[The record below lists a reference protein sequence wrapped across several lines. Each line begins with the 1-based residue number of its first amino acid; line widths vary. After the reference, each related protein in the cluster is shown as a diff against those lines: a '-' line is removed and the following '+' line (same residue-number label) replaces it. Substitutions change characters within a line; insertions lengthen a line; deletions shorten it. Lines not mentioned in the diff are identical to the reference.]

1 VTDAEIQ
8 GIEKRLMQTMDMIIL
23 KKKRYN
29 IIYKTITFYRIFI
42 KVYKWYIKELKTN
55 VFILSFTL
63 LALWPCFYKY
73 NVYDL
78 FGLKIW

>member
-29 IIYKTITFYRIFI
+29 ENK
-42 KVYKWYIKELKTN
+42 N
-55 VFILSFTL
+55 VN
-63 LALWPCFYKY
+63 K
-73 NVYDL
+73 
-78 FGLKIW
+78 